1 MNMIRHNDV
10 PSQPA
15 TFSPCA
21 MRLSAA
27 RAIPNS
33 PESPSGL
40 SCRRLRIQLSVHRA
54 DRGHPNESDVCDRSL
69 PYVGGTTAVSSLN
82 LSRYCPNIWDG
93 TAPVPPTDF
102 VILPHICSIMLS
114 PNCEHL
120 ISVAPSIKRAKS

>member
-15 TFSPCA
+15 TFSPRA
-21 MRLSAA
+21 MCLSAA

-33 PESPSGL
+33 PESPSDL

-54 DRGHPNESDVCDRSL
+54 DRGHPNESDVCDQFL
-69 PYVGGTTAVSSLN
+69 PYFGGTTAVSSLN
-82 LSRYCPNIWDG
+82 LGRDS
-93 TAPVPPTDF
+93 AVPPTDF

-120 ISVAPSIKRAKS
+120 ISVA